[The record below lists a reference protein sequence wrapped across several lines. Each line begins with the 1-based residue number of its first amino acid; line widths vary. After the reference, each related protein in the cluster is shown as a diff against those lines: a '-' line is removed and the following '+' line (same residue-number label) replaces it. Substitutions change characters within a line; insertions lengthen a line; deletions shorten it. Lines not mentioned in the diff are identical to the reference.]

1 MTLSYRMP
9 RSTLEIETQDGG
21 SILVGGVARTVEV
34 DIGGRGPQ
42 GVPGPTGGSLVRIA
56 DGAISGHRVVRA
68 TSATQVG
75 YCDAGTLAHMFT
87 CLGVT
92 TGAAANG
99 AELEVTNLG
108 ELIEPSW
115 SWTAGLP
122 IFCGAQGVL
131 TQTYD
136 PAWAWCLVVAVAETS
151 TKIFIQPR
159 TPIAISP

>member
-9 RSTLEIETQDGG
+9 RSTIEIETPDGG
-21 SILVGGVARTVEV
+21 SILVGGVARTVEIDV
-34 DIGGRGPQ
+34 GGQGPQ
-42 GVPGPTGGSLVRIA
+42 GVPGPTGGTFSRNA

-68 TSATQVG
+68 TSATAVG

-92 TGAAANG
+92 TGGAADG
-99 AELEVTNLG
+99 GPVIVTSLG
-108 ELIEPSW
+108 ELTEPSW